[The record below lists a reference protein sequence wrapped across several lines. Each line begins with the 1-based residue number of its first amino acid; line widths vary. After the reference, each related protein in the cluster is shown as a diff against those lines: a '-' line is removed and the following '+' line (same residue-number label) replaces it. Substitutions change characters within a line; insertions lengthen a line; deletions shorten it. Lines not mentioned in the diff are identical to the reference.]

1 MEEQGLI
8 SGDRT
13 RLRDWRESASWR
25 EIDSALVR
33 CCLADGACS
42 ADENTKYAKC
52 VTDKGT
58 ATATD
63 NAGVC
68 KYAKELWACY
78 PKCYCDDATYKAG
91 IDVAIK
97 AYKDTYKCTD
107 VKCGSAAGLRASA
120 FSVFVAAVVA
130 LVTAH

>member
-42 ADENTKYAKC
+42 QDEITTLSKC
-52 VTDKGT
+52 LTDKGSM
-58 ATATD
+58 TATD
-63 NAGVC
+63 TAGAC
-68 KYAKELWACY
+68 KWIKEYWACY
-78 PKCYCDDATYKAG
+78 PKCYCDDATYKAS
-91 IDVAIK
+91 IDATIK
-97 AYKDTYKCTD
+97 AYEAYKCSGI
-107 VKCGSAAGLRASA
+107 KCGSAAGLRASA